1 MIISVSKAIQ
11 PAFEFEQITLL
22 PLVVTVVTV
31 LRVAADVLLEVIDS
45 ALTNV
50 PIRLPPL
57 AEVTEAEAGLNTYD
71 CTGIP

>member
-1 MIISVSKAIQ
+1 M
-11 PAFEFEQITLL
+11 P
-22 PLVVTVVTV
+22 VVWMAVTV
-31 LRVAADVLLEVIDS
+31 LNVADVPLLDVIDS

-57 AEVTEAEAGLNTYD
+57 AEVTEAEAGLKTYD

>member
-1 MIISVSKAIQ
+1 MESASRLLV
-11 PAFEFEQITLL
+11 PLPLLL
-22 PLVVTVVTV
+22 PVVWMAVTV
-31 LRVAADVLLEVIDS
+31 LNVADVPLLDVIDS

-57 AEVTEAEAGLNTYD
+57 AEVTEAEAGLKTYD

>member
-1 MIISVSKAIQ
+1 MA
-11 PAFEFEQITLL
+11 
-22 PLVVTVVTV
+22 VTV
-31 LRVAADVLLEVIDS
+31 LNVADVPLLDVIDS